1 MIENDQEKSQERSL
15 YKELLKDKKKMSIF
29 MALIVLILSFIIY
42 FAKGY
47 FFGIKVENDSML
59 ENIPMVEVVKIKLT
73 DINKTLKFV
82 GNLKPNE
89 QVILKS
95 EVDAVIKGIHFF
107 EGQMVNSGDLLI
119 SFDDAAAR
127 AQYEEVVAKYL
138 NAKAEYE
145 MTLKLAKNKYI
156 SESELNKKEAEM
168 KAFFA
173 QTKQVKNTLEKHKVF
188 APFEGRVGLKEISV
202 GEYMTRGREMLTLVD
217 ETPMKVDFKVPEMQ
231 IHRIRV
237 GQFLTINVDGVEND
251 FSATI
256 RAIDPIGDKASHS
269 FVVRGILDEEIS
281 SESYG
286 IYPGQFVRLRLLNDV
301 QQKAIM
307 VPQGALVR
315 SGDTES
321 VYRIIDGSAIQTEVI
336 VGDIYDGM
344 VEIIGGINEGDVVI
358 VNGQERIRDGMKV
371 KSVSE
376 NDLNEN
382 ALNDKISSDNA
393 LSKYSSENKTNEEN
407 KDEKVASSES
417 DSKKPSEKSGE
428 KIQDTTKEV
437 KSDNDT
443 TKNVEEKKIVE
454 EKDSTNK
461 SDDAKEVD
469 KNVVEK
475 TTPTKS
481 DSEVNAVNK
490 EKVSKQNN
498 ENKEFDEKSLTKK
511 TKN

>member
-256 RAIDPIGDKASHS
+256 RAIDPIGDKTSHS
-269 FVVRGILDEEIS
+269 FVVRGILDEEIN

-286 IYPGQFVRLRLLNDV
+286 IYPGQFVRLKLLNDV

-315 SGDTES
+315 SGDSEC
-321 VYRIIDGSAIQTEVI
+321 VYRVIDGSAIQTEVI
-336 VGDIYDGM
+336 VGDVYEGM
-344 VEIIGGINEGDVVI
+344 VEILGGITEGDVVI

-376 NDLNEN
+376 NDINE
-382 ALNDKISSDNA
+382 AEIGAKLSADNA
-393 LSKYSSENKTNEEN
+393 LSEYSSENKTDAVK
-407 KDEKVASSES
+407 KDEVINNPES
-417 DSKKPSEKSGE
+417 DSKKATEE
-428 KIQDTTKEV
+428 IA
-437 KSDNDT
+437 
-443 TKNVEEKKIVE
+443 EEKK
-454 EKDSTNK
+454 
-461 SDDAKEVD
+461 SDEAKETD
-469 KNVVEK
+469 KDVAEK
-475 TTPTKS
+475 TESNKS
-481 DSEVNAVNK
+481 DSEVNVVKKEINDNK
-490 EKVSKQNN
+490 EVNN
-498 ENKEFDEKSLTKK
+498 KSLKK
-511 TKN
+511 EMKN